1 MTSTDENVKEV
12 KEMTDPIVQ
21 EKNEKS
27 LRIKTGL
34 PKHGT
39 QWARASK

>member
-1 MTSTDENVKEV
+1 MTSTDESVKEV
-12 KEMTDPIVQ
+12 KKMADPLTQ
-21 EKNEKS
+21 PTNERL

-34 PKHGT
+34 PTHGT

>member
-1 MTSTDENVKEV
+1 MSETHTEAQDKTTNDIINQQQNTQKL
-12 KEMTDPIVQ
+12 
-21 EKNEKS
+21 

>member
-12 KEMTDPIVQ
+12 KKMADPFIQ
-21 EKNEKS
+21 ETNEKL